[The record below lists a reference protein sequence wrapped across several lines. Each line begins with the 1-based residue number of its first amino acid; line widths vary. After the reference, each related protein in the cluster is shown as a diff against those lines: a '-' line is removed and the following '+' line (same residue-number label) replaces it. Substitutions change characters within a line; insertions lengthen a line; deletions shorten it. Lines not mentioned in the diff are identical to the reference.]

1 MSKVFSIIG
10 LETNTGISAV
20 GLMSGSPDT
29 EDVQK
34 SQRYKELVEDCGE
47 SEYITATVKSYYYG
61 EGQPEDA
68 TAEDLN
74 WLKANHEFLLTDAVT
89 HLQTK
94 SFAILYPDQGMQMKM

>member
-1 MSKVFSIIG
+1 MFSIIG

-20 GLMSGSPDT
+20 GLMSGIPAA

-34 SQRYKELVEDCGE
+34 SQLYKVEDYGE
-47 SEYITATVKSYYYG
+47 SEYITATVKSYYYN
-61 EGQPEDA
+61 EGKPEDA

-74 WLKANHEFLLTDAVT
+74 WLKANHEFLLSEAVM

-94 SFAILYPDQGMQMKM
+94 SFAILYPDQGMQMNM